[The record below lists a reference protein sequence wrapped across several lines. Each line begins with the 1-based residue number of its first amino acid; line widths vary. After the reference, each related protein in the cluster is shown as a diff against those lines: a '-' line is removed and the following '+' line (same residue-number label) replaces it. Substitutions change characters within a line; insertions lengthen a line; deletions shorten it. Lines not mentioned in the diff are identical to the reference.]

1 MLDSSRLRC
10 IYAHGSGLRL
20 LASSPASRSTRN
32 QTVNVEKI
40 CNRLQRLS
48 PAACGYDQVLVGIR
62 GESFQCSGSRTNDR
76 SSSPLLGRLLS
87 NTTKSTQPTRGT
99 QSTHSMGSPYIVR
112 MDALWCRSCTPP
124 VVLEPIYLT
133 KGSSTWSVW
142 VATHLG
148 RRLNYSIR
156 TCRRS
161 SSTSPLHPSARQPPP
176 VHALSL
182 TSPQDGVVL
191 HLPPRLL
198 R

>member
-1 MLDSSRLRC
+1 MVRVWLCGSQQTMLDSSRLRC

-87 NTTKSTQPTRGT
+87 NTTKSTLE
-99 QSTHSMGSPYIVR
+99 
-112 MDALWCRSCTPP
+112 ALNLRIRWAH
-124 VVLEPIYLT
+124 PIL
-133 KGSSTWSVW
+133 
-142 VATHLG
+142 
-148 RRLNYSIR
+148 
-156 TCRRS
+156 
-161 SSTSPLHPSARQPPP
+161 SAWMLSGAVP
-176 VHALSL
+176 VHRPLFWNRSI
-182 TSPQDGVVL
+182 
-191 HLPPRLL
+191 L
-198 R
+198 RKAVPGQCGLQPILVAV